1 MASARSAAS
10 SVATALAERD
20 REPVALEIDRG
31 EVADLRHVL
40 DALGLAEA
48 LRDVGVTAVSNDV
61 MRIASPSGAALGREE
76 ADGAAGSGV
85 ASVERPLHAA
95 SIKHRGSARRIGRA

>member
-1 MASARSAAS
+1 MCSTRSVS
-10 SVATALAERD
+10 RKPFGTSR
-20 REPVALEIDRG
+20 
-31 EVADLRHVL
+31 
-40 DALGLAEA
+40 
-48 LRDVGVTAVSNDV
+48 VTAVSNDV